1 MEENTPESLLDM
13 HLDYDGGHRLLET
26 VRWSRFLSISGM
38 VCIGLFTLAL
48 VIAGPKV
55 IALYEESYPGLENF
69 VIPIIILFLLL
80 MGTLGVLVFMLY
92 RFSIMTRKGI
102 EGQDQGMFNQGLKGL
117 KTYFLI
123 SGVMAILG
131 LLFNIL
137 TLSSLF

>member
-13 HLDYDGGHRLLET
+13 HLDYDGGNRLRET
-26 VRWSRFLSISGM
+26 VRWSRFLSVSGM
-38 VCIGLFTLAL
+38 VCIGLFALAL
-48 VIAGPKV
+48 IIGGPRAIAF
-55 IALYEESYPGLENF
+55 YEESYPGLESF

-80 MGTLGVLVFMLY
+80 IGVMAVSVFMLY
-92 RFSIMTRKGI
+92 RFSTMTRTGI
-102 EGQDQGMFNQGLKGL
+102 ERQDQAMFNRGLKGL

-123 SGVMAILG
+123 GGALAILG

>member
-13 HLDYDGGHRLLET
+13 HLDYDGGNRLLET

-38 VCIGLFTLAL
+38 ICIGLFTLAL
-48 VIAGPKV
+48 VISGPKV
-55 IALYEESYPGLENF
+55 IALYDESYPGLENF
-69 VIPIIILFLLL
+69 VVPIIILFLLL
-80 MGTLGVLVFMLY
+80 IGALCVLVLMLY
-92 RFSIMTRKGI
+92 RFSTMTRKGI
-102 EGQDQGMFNQGLKGL
+102 DGRDQAMFNQGLKGL

-131 LLFNIL
+131 LLFDIL